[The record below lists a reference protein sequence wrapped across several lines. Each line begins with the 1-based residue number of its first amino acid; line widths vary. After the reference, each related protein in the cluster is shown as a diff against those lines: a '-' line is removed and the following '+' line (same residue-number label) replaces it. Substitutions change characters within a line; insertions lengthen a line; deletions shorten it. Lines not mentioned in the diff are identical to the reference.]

1 MNYLAHLFLS
11 RESPEAMTGGLLGD
25 FVKGAVG
32 PQYSPAVR
40 AGILLHR
47 DIDRF
52 TDAHPTVRASRAL
65 VSPPRRRFAGILVD
79 VFYDHFLARRWAE
92 FCPVPLAEFTEG
104 VYGILWPQRANFPER
119 LQHIL
124 PHMRADDW
132 LGSYAELWAVDAAL
146 NGIARRF
153 HRFPRAAAF
162 AGGVQELERNYSE
175 LENQFRAFFPELQ
188 RHTESRRTGAARLS
202 HNPAPKEA
210 APQIALDEK

>member
-1 MNYLAHLFLS
+1 
-11 RESPEAMTGGLLGD
+11 
-25 FVKGAVG
+25 
-32 PQYSPAVR
+32 
-40 AGILLHR
+40 
-47 DIDRF
+47 
-52 TDAHPTVRASRAL
+52 
-65 VSPPRRRFAGILVD
+65 
-79 VFYDHFLARRWAE
+79 
-92 FCPVPLAEFTEG
+92 
-104 VYGILWPQRANFPER
+104 
-119 LQHIL
+119 
-124 PHMRADDW
+124 MRADDW